1 MLKKIIENHQ
11 DENFR
16 GMENARRYAK
26 EAEKSSKM
34 RFRGFLNKLAILNIK
49 GEYLEVGAGTGTL
62 AAMIAKDNTKINITA
77 IEMSLDMITIGNEYI
92 KKKKLESQV
101 GFING
106 NIEDDALLDKLGKFD
121 LVYST
126 FSLHHW
132 ENPEKAIKNLME
144 YVKEDGVVLL
154 YDLKRVWWLYWIP
167 SQNGFFKSIRASYK
181 PYEIKKILRNLGVK
195 EYEIENIFPFFMQNV
210 TIWK

>member
-1 MLKKIIENHQ
+1 MLKRIVENHQ
-11 DENFR
+11 DEHFR
-16 GMENARRYAK
+16 GIENAREYAK

-62 AAMIAKDNTKINITA
+62 AAMIAKDNRKINITA
-77 IEMSLDMITIGNEYI
+77 IEMSPDMIAVGNEYI

-106 NIEDDALLDKLGKFD
+106 NIEDDKLLDKLGKFD

-132 ENPEKAIKNLME
+132 ENPEKAIKNLMG
-144 YVKEDGVVLL
+144 YVKAEGVLVL

-181 PYEIKKILRNLGVK
+181 PHEIKKMLSNLGVK
-195 EYEIENIFPFFMQNV
+195 KYEIKIVFPFFMQNV